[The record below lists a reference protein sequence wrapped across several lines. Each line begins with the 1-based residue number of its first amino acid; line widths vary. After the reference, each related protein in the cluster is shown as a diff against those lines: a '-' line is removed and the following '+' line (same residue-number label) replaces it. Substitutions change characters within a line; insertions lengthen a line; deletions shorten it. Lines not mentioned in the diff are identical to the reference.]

1 MEQVITMPKL
11 SSDMQKGILAAWTR
25 QKGDTISKNDV
36 LFEVETSKVVSEVQS
51 TVSGIIKEIYFE
63 EGDEV
68 AVNEPVALIYVDN

>member
-11 SSDMQKGILAAWTR
+11 SSDMQKGILAAWIR